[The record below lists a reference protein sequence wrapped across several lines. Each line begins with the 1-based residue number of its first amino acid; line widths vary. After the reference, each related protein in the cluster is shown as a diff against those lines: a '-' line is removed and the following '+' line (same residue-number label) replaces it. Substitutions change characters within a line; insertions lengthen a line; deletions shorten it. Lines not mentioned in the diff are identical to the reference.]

1 MNENKASFG
10 TIISFA
16 GAYVAT
22 VIGSGF
28 ATGQEIM
35 QFFTFY
41 GYGGIVAGIIS
52 MIVFMWIGALL
63 MMKGKELQLK
73 DDNKIYHVF
82 CGRVLGTFFEWFG
95 PAFLFGV
102 FVVMISGA
110 GATLTE
116 YYGLH
121 PMVGRIGMAVVAFIT
136 VSLGLDKLS
145 KILGGIGPIIIV
157 FTILVGAI
165 SLYKNFGNLAASADL
180 IKTLDVA
187 KPTPNEYLSGIIYA
201 SYNVIIVMAFLTGLG
216 ATSKTKKEGM
226 WGGIIGAVALM
237 SAAIVM
243 HLAILSD
250 IGNLYTKAIPALF
263 LADKISPLVGVAF
276 SVILILGIYTTAT
289 PLLWSVTNRLVTQD
303 SPKFKI
309 TVLIITI
316 LGLVGGFLPF
326 DKLVGILYPYTG
338 YMGVLILVC
347 ALVRQITGKWGDV
360 SQYQKKGAKIVRNK

>member
-1 MNENKASFG
+1 
-10 TIISFA
+10 
-16 GAYVAT
+16 
-22 VIGSGF
+22 
-28 ATGQEIM
+28 
-35 QFFTFY
+35 
-41 GYGGIVAGIIS
+41 
-52 MIVFMWIGALL
+52 
-63 MMKGKELQLK
+63 
-73 DDNKIYHVF
+73 
-82 CGRVLGTFFEWFG
+82 
-95 PAFLFGV
+95 
-102 FVVMISGA
+102 MISGA

-157 FTILVGAI
+157 FTILVGSI

-180 IKTLDVA
+180 VKTLDVA

-216 ATSKTKKEGM
+216 ATSKTEKEGM

-316 LGLVGGFLPF
+316 LGLAGGFLPF

-360 SQYQKKGAKIVRNK
+360 SQYQKKSAKIVSNK